1 MVLPFAADNASPQ
14 TAAVADSLPDE
25 LIDSLSSIPS
35 LRVISRST
43 SQLYK
48 GQAVDIAA
56 LGQEIGVRYIV
67 EGSVHAHNDVA
78 QGDVALSDASNRVQ
92 LWTEHLERPLADLT
106 SVRRDIIRAV
116 RRQLQLSVI
125 LAEEAKQ
132 APHPTA
138 DQPWTI
144 FSRGAGRRSCAH
156 RARG

>member
-56 LGQEIGVRYIV
+56 LGQEIGVRHIV

-106 SVRRDIIRAV
+106 SIRRDIIRAV
-116 RRQLQLSVI
+116 RSSFSSASSSPRERNKLLTR
-125 LAEEAKQ
+125 
-132 APHPTA
+132 PRT
-138 DQPWTI
+138 QPWTI